1 MNMEMKTIL
10 KTLPWLVGIG
20 LIMLVGCRE
29 EVEQQPVV
37 RPVKTM
43 RLDAATEGG
52 TRIFPGT
59 VQAARRAQLSFR
71 VSGPLVQL
79 PVQQGQPISQG
90 RLLAQIDRRDFRTAV
105 ANLEARLADL
115 RAQLK
120 AMQVARPEDIRA
132 LEANLTAAQ
141 ARRLEAQATFRR
153 YQRLYENDNVAKA
166 EYDQRRAAREV
177 AGAEVRRAEENL
189 NVARSGARPED
200 IEAMQ
205 ARIRAMQAELGQAR
219 DHLKDTS
226 LLAPFDGRVAETYAE
241 NFEYVQARQPILSL
255 QDVSTV
261 EIVAQLPEIIVAQA
275 RRGAFLGFKA
285 RFQSLPGKEFDAR
298 AFEFATQADPVT
310 RTYSVTFQTPQPEE
324 GNIFAGMTAE
334 IVLQQRGGEQTAF
347 AVPVSAIFADET
359 GAHHVW
365 VLDQASMTARKT
377 PVQVGEMSGESA
389 QVLAGLQTGSTIIT
403 AGTHSITEGQK
414 LRPITDELRERR

>member
-1 MNMEMKTIL
+1 
-10 KTLPWLVGIG
+10 
-20 LIMLVGCRE
+20 
-29 EVEQQPVV
+29 V

-43 RLDAATEGG
+43 RLDAAAEGG
-52 TRIFPGT
+52 RRIFPGT

-79 PVQQGQPISQG
+79 PVKQGQEVRQG
-90 RLLAQIDRRDFRTAV
+90 DLLAQVDRRDFRTAL

-219 DHLKDTS
+219 DRLKDTS
-226 LLAPFDGRVAETYAE
+226 LLAPFDGRVAETYVE

-261 EIVAQLPEIIVAQA
+261 EIVAQLPESIVAQA

-298 AFEFATQADPVT
+298 AFEFTTQADPVT

-334 IVLQQRGGEQTAF
+334 IVLQQRGGEQTAI

-389 QVLAGLQTGSTIIT
+389 QVLAGLQTGSIIIT